1 MALTIRLLG
10 PPRELTVRALA
21 HRARLGDRRASVAA
35 PSPALDV
42 DNPALHRPLVPEGV
56 VA

>member
-35 PSPALDV
+35 PALDV
-42 DNPALHRPLVPEGV
+42 DDPALHRRLAPEGV